1 MLKDSSMCS
10 DDNDSHVLLCFVFGV
25 QGGFS
30 RSVWQGSVI
39 ELF

>member
-1 MLKDSSMCS
+1 MCS
-10 DDNDSHVLLCFVFGV
+10 DDDDDDSHALYFVFGV

-30 RSVWQGSVI
+30 RSAWQGSVI

>member
-1 MLKDSSMCS
+1 MCS
-10 DDNDSHVLLCFVFGV
+10 DDNDSHALYFVSGV